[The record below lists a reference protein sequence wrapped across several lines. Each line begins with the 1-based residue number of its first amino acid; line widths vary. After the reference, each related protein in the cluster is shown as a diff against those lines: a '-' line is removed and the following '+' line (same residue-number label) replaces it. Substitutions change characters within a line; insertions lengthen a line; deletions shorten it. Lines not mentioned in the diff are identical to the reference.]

1 MYLLH
6 RDFLND
12 RVGSERGTVMKEYIL
27 RENAEK
33 RVDDSIKRIFAPS
46 KGLGKQIVIALEGAD
61 D

>member
-1 MYLLH
+1 
-6 RDFLND
+6 
-12 RVGSERGTVMKEYIL
+12 MKEYIL